1 MMSDT
6 EIVER
11 ISARLKELRLK
22 QNISRQNL
30 AVSSGVSVSSI
41 VRMEEG
47 EIKSFES
54 FLRIIRTLGKDG
66 GVPPSCTGGGT
77 QSQRVLQIGTFKAAK
92 DAQKGFEK

>member
-30 AVSSGVSVSSI
+30 AVSSGVSKPQKMRRRASKSNSADRKEDSI
-41 VRMEEG
+41 LRKRVRYFQFRSLSDEDNVD
-47 EIKSFES
+47 SLANFC
-54 FLRIIRTLGKDG
+54 RRQ
-66 GVPPSCTGGGT
+66 GGT
-77 QSQRVLQIGTFKAAK
+77 L
-92 DAQKGFEK
+92 